1 MNNKYIALTCA
12 LALGALTTACSIAS
26 YPYGYKAPENKETT
40 VIYYS
45 QNHSTKS
52 AALAIA
58 ARQNS
63 SICELTA
70 DGLDGNKCGLSLA
83 QYEYVIVGSPA
94 ENNKVSDVVAKFF
107 KNNNLDDK
115 TVIPFAIYTSFDNMT
130 SEVFE
135 DNVDE
140 LLPNSS
146 IRGFESFV
154 FNPVMQKDDYYKFI
168 DYLYTLDK
176 ITK

>member
-1 MNNKYIALTCA
+1 MCFNTWKY
-12 LALGALTTACSIAS
+12 
-26 YPYGYKAPENKETT
+26 K
-40 VIYYS
+40 
-45 QNHSTKS
+45 
-52 AALAIA
+52 
-58 ARQNS
+58 
-63 SICELTA
+63 
-70 DGLDGNKCGLSLA
+70 
-83 QYEYVIVGSPA
+83 YVIVGSPA
-94 ENNKVSDVVAKFF
+94 FNNKVSDVVAKFF

-115 TVIPFAIYTSFDNMT
+115 TVIPFAIYTSFDNMKPST
-130 SEVFE
+130 FE

-168 DYLYTLDK
+168 EYLYTLDK